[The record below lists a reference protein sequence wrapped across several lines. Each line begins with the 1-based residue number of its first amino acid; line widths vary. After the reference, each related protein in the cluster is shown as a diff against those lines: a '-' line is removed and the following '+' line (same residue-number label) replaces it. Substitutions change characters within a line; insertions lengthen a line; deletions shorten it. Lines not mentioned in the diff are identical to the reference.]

1 MAVGSKLVGIGTGL
15 VVRKVSDAL
24 ISKAWRRTRHS
35 EPPTD
40 PAAPGTPW
48 ADAVS
53 WAVASG
59 VAMAVG
65 RLLATRG
72 TATAKMKL
80 TGKAPEGMEPPQP
93 TGLVGSLKRS

>member
-24 ISKAWRRTRHS
+24 ISKAWKKTKHS
-35 EPPTD
+35 DPPTD
-40 PAAPGTPW
+40 PASPGTPW
-48 ADAVS
+48 AEAVS

-72 TATAKMKL
+72 TATAKMKI
-80 TGKAPEGMEPPQP
+80 TGKVPEGMEPPQP
-93 TGLVGSLKRS
+93 KGLAGTLRRS